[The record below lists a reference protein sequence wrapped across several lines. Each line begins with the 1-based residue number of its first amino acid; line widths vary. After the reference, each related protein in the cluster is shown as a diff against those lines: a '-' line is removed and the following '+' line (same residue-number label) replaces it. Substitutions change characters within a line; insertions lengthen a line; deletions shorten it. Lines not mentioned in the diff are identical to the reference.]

1 MPPCVVAD
9 MMSSMKG
16 FDNDAIR
23 TAIKEV
29 AAIAFGGIRVERF
42 CSLKLLTCLLLLS
55 GSVADETV
63 STTALSCNFH
73 NSYSMASP
81 QTSDTLLV
89 FLLAMVLHPDIQT
102 KAQADIDRVVGRDR
116 LPDFNDRSALPYVD
130 AILRET
136 LRWYPVVPLGL

>member
-1 MPPCVVAD
+1 
-9 MMSSMKG
+9 MKG
-16 FDNDAIR
+16 FDNDVIG

-29 AAIAFGGIRVERF
+29 AAIAFAGIQIERL

-116 LPDFNDRSALPYVD
+116 LPDFNDISTALCGRYF
-130 AILRET
+130 A
-136 LRWYPVVPLGL
+136 